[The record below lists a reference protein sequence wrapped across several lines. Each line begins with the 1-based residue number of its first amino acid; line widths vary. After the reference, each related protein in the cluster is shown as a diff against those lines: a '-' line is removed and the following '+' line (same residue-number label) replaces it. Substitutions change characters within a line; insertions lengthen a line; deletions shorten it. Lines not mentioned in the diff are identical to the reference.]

1 MAYIKI
7 LKADTRFVR
16 HVYFINNAVGQGRAN
31 RRDDVLLVQFFLKAL
46 SKRSEVE
53 SGESYQPPGQ
63 REIQVDGVCGT
74 TTITFIRHFQGVINR
89 AAKESV
95 FRPWQDG
102 VVDPVPPGGMFG
114 TVHGGVYTMI
124 SLNTAYS
131 SLYGKDAH
139 SRIFS
144 DPFLPQEL
152 AAAFFI

>member
-7 LKADTRFVR
+7 LRTDTRFVR
-16 HVYFINNAVGQGRAN
+16 HVYFIDGAVGQGRAN

-63 REIQVDGVCGT
+63 HEIQVDGVCGP
-74 TTITFIRHFQGVINR
+74 TTIAFIRHFQGVVDR
-89 AAKESV
+89 AAKTPA
-95 FRPWQDG
+95 FMPWQDG
-102 VVDPVPPGGMFG
+102 VVDPVPPGGTFG
-114 TVHGGVYTMI
+114 VVHGRVYTMI

-152 AAAFFI
+152 ATAFFN